1 MRLHA
6 YEQADEPVDD
16 ATSLK
21 VSAKAGGA
29 LYIIR
34 KVEMFLPV
42 EHEQKHESQES
53 DGRGMTHTR
62 VHIHAHTLL
71 H

>member
-16 ATSLK
+16 ATFLK

-29 LYIIR
+29 LYTIR

-42 EHEQKHESQES
+42 EHEQKHECQES
-53 DGRGMTHTR
+53 DGRG
-62 VHIHAHTLL
+62 ILL
-71 H
+71 HIFSYIY